1 MLKNKRI
8 LLIIILIIA
17 ILLIPNLVKADEE
30 TKTTTT
36 TINGITVNW
45 SYKLDEN
52 SKVKD
57 LKCTNVDAI
66 SGKFSIPDK
75 IDEKDVVSI
84 GNEAFKGAKE
94 IEEITIP
101 STVKEIGLWAFS
113 GCTKLAKV
121 DLGNVEKISDQS
133 FKDCTSLTNIIIPKT
148 LKENASGA
156 PFTGCT
162 NLKKIELEE
171 EMTIIPN
178 YICASTP
185 ITEITIPTTVKEIG
199 LWAFS
204 GCTKLAKVDLG
215 NVEKISDKAFKDCT
229 SLTSITI
236 PKTLKENA
244 SGAPFTGCTNLK
256 KIELEEGMTVIPN
269 YICASTPITEITIPS
284 TVKEIGMWAFNSC
297 KELKK
302 ITILD
307 NVVKI
312 GSEAF
317 KDHNEDLTIYCYKD
331 STAAKYAIENDIKYV
346 YLTKTPSEE
355 STKRY
360 ISFPFV
366 IYNGKSSL
374 SIKNYEGEYTLYYQ
388 FVEITDET
396 MEKVEELKNQYKEGK
411 ISYSEF
417 LAKYDEIVTKYDDKN
432 WIETKDGNFEADLSK
447 FTGTKKFVLWAKL
460 VMKDETV
467 YESEIYT
474 MNGSGSA
481 TNVPDEQDKTDT
493 KDTTTAKTTLP
504 KTGRILFIWVA
515 LILVS
520 SAIIANVRYR
530 RLYK

>member
-94 IEEITIP
+94 I
-101 STVKEIGLWAFS
+101 V
-113 GCTKLAKV
+113 
-121 DLGNVEKISDQS
+121 
-133 FKDCTSLTNIIIPKT
+133 
-148 LKENASGA
+148 
-156 PFTGCT
+156 
-162 NLKKIELEE
+162 
-171 EMTIIPN
+171 
-178 YICASTP
+178 
-185 ITEITIPTTVKEIG
+185 EITIPTTVKEIG
-199 LWAFS
+199 MWAFS
-204 GCTKLAKVDLG
+204 ECTKLAKVDLE

-244 SGAPFTGCTNLK
+244 SGAPFTGCANLK

-297 KELKK
+297 NELKK

-307 NVVKI
+307 NVTKI

-331 STAAKYAIENDIKYV
+331 SAAAKYAIENDIKYV
-346 YLTKTPSEE
+346 YLTTSEE
-355 STKRY
+355 STKKY

-374 SIKNYEGEYTLYYQ
+374 SVENYEGEYKLYYQ

-396 MEKVEELKNQYKEGK
+396 MKKVEELKSQYKEGK

-417 LAKYDEIVTKYDDKN
+417 FAKYDEIVTKYNDKN

-447 FTGTKKFVLWAKL
+447 FTGTKKFALWAKL